1 MKSILKQLKDND
13 ATSKVGRNA
22 TEEELRR
29 LQVLRDACA
38 KGVSIL
44 SKKMVGVDRK
54 MFSHI
59 MVLGTKAQ
67 FCREAIQASSLKH

>member
-13 ATSKVGRNA
+13 ATLEVGRNA

-29 LQVLRDACA
+29 LKVLRNACC
-38 KGVSIL
+38 KGIDKLRKRMSINE
-44 SKKMVGVDRK
+44 RK
-54 MFSHI
+54 MFNHI

-67 FCREAIQASSLKH
+67 FCREAIQASTIK

>member
-22 TEEELRR
+22 TEEELHR

-44 SKKMVGVDRK
+44 SKKMVGVDYK
-54 MFSHI
+54 I
-59 MVLGTKAQ
+59 CNYILVLGTKAQ